1 MKFLHNPLPRDGD
14 KSFAFPIQCF
24 MLKVVGAW
32 PLMDK
37 NDSTTTFTSTLFSK
51 NQNKGISNDVTI
63 HSGGL
68 GASSNNISTTIAG
81 FIYLAWSHTI
91 IILIALTCLAQ
102 SSFVYFAWGDI
113 LTVTECGCT
122 VIMGLHNL
130 LRLIHLSFHRK
141 ALKKLNTEFVRNI
154 WISRF
159 VL

>member
-1 MKFLHNPLPRDGD
+1 MNILHNPLPRDGD

-32 PLMDK
+32 PLMD
-37 NDSTTTFTSTLFSK
+37 NSDYTTTFTSTLFANMYK
-51 NQNKGISNDVTI
+51 NDAITSPAIVQQDNSNILTKI
-63 HSGGL
+63 
-68 GASSNNISTTIAG
+68 ASVL
-81 FIYLAWSHTI
+81 YLTWSHTI

-102 SSFVYFAWGDI
+102 SSFVFFAWGDI

-122 VIMGLHNL
+122 VLMGIHNL
-130 LRLIHLSFHRK
+130 LRLIHLSFRRK

-159 VL
+159 VQLFP